1 MTNKEDQ
8 IFTDYQQ
15 ETLKKSLDKMSD
27 EMGVNSYDV
36 RKQNQILSGR
46 LDQLSYLYKNK
57 AKTAQVGVL
66 GGIFGGGNTL
76 VVPGVALAL
85 TFTLGI
91 VASQFYSSH
100 YGGQGSGQTT
110 DVLRSGADSSGKPL
124 AQIVSTKNPTAERA
138 KYLDAALRAE
148 LKIQFGQV
156 GDILSMQVFGLEA
169 ANLKQLEFKAI
180 TGLSPTQAGSVIFT
194 FTK

>member
-27 EMGVNSYDV
+27 EIGVNSYDV
-36 RKQNQILSGR
+36 QKQNQILSGR
-46 LDQLSYLYKNK
+46 LDQLSYLYKSNAK
-57 AKTAQVGVL
+57 AAQVGML

-76 VVPGVALAL
+76 VAPGIALAL

-91 VASQFYSSH
+91 VASQFYNSNYGNQSS
-100 YGGQGSGQTT
+100 SQTV
-110 DVLRSGADSSGKPL
+110 DVLRSGTSSSDKPL
-124 AQIVSTKNPTAERA
+124 IQAVSSQNPTVERS
-138 KYLDAALRAE
+138 KYLEAALRAE
-148 LKIQFGQV
+148 LKIQFGQA
-156 GDILSMQVFGLEA
+156 GDVLSMQVFGLEET
-169 ANLKQLEFKAI
+169 NLKQLEFKAI